1 MKKLIIICV
10 LICLLFAAYESRIEL
25 PPVDNTTPAEYLIT
39 HTYSDADLAL
49 IEENYDNI
57 LDLARDYKIECIR
70 DPREF
75 FENYLPYIVLMSD
88 TGKRVFIYYDDPVYN
103 ESNYHYDDNDIY
115 FCLFTDKFMGYD
127 EMNSLL
133 QDMAK
138 NGTTR
143 EEVKKLYQ
151 YDTGLS
157 STAKGNTQC
166 VAVKEGVFVTF
177 IYNISAEISKIDY
190 YSDDVIFSADKIER
204 NSDLVWTIKPLL
216 TIDKNW

>member
-25 PPVDNTTPAEYLIT
+25 PPVDNTTPAEELIT
-39 HTYSDADLAL
+39 HTYSDADLAS

-103 ESNYHYDDNDIY
+103 ESDYHYDDNDIY
-115 FCLFTDKFMGYD
+115 FCLFTEKFMGYD

-133 QDMAK
+133 QDMAN

-143 EEVKKLYQ
+143 EEVKKLYP

-177 IYNISAEISKIDY
+177 IYNISAKISRIDY
-190 YSDDVIFSADKIER
+190 YSDEEIFRTGDIVR
-204 NSDLVWTIKPLL
+204 DHDLVWTIKPLL